1 MNMSTTCQK
10 LQASVYRIEIN
21 KINLKITKAIIP
33 PLEVLF
39 YFSRTPITEM
49 GGKIIKIVPKL
60 QYLDVYNLEKVS
72 DEDRFFFLFS
82 SLLIVVASLLLF
94 VPVQTN

>member
-10 LQASVYRIEIN
+10 LQASVYRTDIN
-21 KINLKITKAIIP
+21 KINLKITKAIIS

-49 GGKIIKIVPKL
+49 GGKRIKIVPKL
-60 QYLDVYNLEKVS
+60 QYLDVYNFEKVN

-82 SLLIVVASLLLF
+82 SLLIIVASLHLF
-94 VPVQTN
+94 VTVQY